1 MLKKFNHNV
10 ILTVPG
16 QREFNIVS
24 SDVLDLAT
32 CELEYFLPNNHFTVG
47 SLWVK
52 ENFSKIVRT
61 VISADLAN
69 LLKPY
74 RVK

>member
-1 MLKKFNHNV
+1 MLKKFNSNV

-24 SDVLDLAT
+24 SDAKNLAT
-32 CELEYFLPNNHFTVG
+32 IGMEYFLPNNHFTVG

-52 ENFSKIVRT
+52 ENFNKIVRT
-61 VISADLAN
+61 VISAELAN
-69 LLKPY
+69 TLKPF